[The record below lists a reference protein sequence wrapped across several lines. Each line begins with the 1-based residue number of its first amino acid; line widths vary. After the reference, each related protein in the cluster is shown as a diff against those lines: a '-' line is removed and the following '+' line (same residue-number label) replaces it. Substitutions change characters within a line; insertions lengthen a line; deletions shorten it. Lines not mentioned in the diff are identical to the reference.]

1 MKKIKSF
8 PIIILFSGL
17 FAVINTFEDSY
28 TRKNNIDTP
37 FDSAEMPVIDVNELI
52 IQDQN
57 NSGPGVPMRF
67 SYAFEVNLNMGNS
80 GTWHTLDD
88 GSLVWKLGIKSE
100 DAFGI
105 KVLFD
110 SFYLP
115 DDAELYIFSN
125 EDDMSIGPYTSKQ
138 NNIEETF
145 GIPLVKSDHIVIEYY
160 QPKKS
165 SNSPKLSINKVFH
178 AYKDIHNFYGE
189 RDNRDCGDNVECSNA
204 SSWEDQINSVI
215 YLEMGQ
221 YICSAALINNTN
233 QDKKPYVLTAYHCV
247 EGEGNLGQQNWF
259 TFYFNHQSSSCNG
272 SSGYYG
278 QSETGSYIR
287 SWGNMNSSDFALLE
301 MNDDPAS
308 WWNPYFAGWSRYSS
322 QTLGAGIHHPGG
334 QPKKINFDNDTA
346 SNCGWY
352 TNNTHYCLNW
362 DQGGT
367 AGGSSG
373 SPLFNSSKL
382 IVGQL
387 SGGSGAECSGSGTDY
402 YGKFTHSWSNN
413 SSSSYNLKYWL
424 DPNNSGVFTLQGTY
438 DGTTIVYGCTDNSA
452 CNYDPNATN
461 NDGSCEYAQGSC
473 NCNGIPTGNYCDC
486 NYNYDDE
493 CGVCDGDG
501 SSCASSVDLSFYN
514 VNQNSGTVDIIMGN
528 DTPIAGFQFIIT
540 NTPNY
545 LDLVDVSGGSASNYN
560 FTVSSS
566 ENGSIVG
573 FSLTGTS
580 IPEGQ
585 GPLLTATFDTDLPGT
600 FMVNLCLEDPV
611 FSDTNANG
619 VPVTLGSCVD
629 MNFTSSVYGD
639 INGDDIVNV
648 LDVVLLVNMVL
659 GLSDPTIASDLN
671 NDALT
676 NVLDVVILVNLIL
689 TD

>member
-1 MKKIKSF
+1 
-8 PIIILFSGL
+8 
-17 FAVINTFEDSY
+17 
-28 TRKNNIDTP
+28 
-37 FDSAEMPVIDVNELI
+37 
-52 IQDQN
+52 
-57 NSGPGVPMRF
+57 
-67 SYAFEVNLNMGNS
+67 
-80 GTWHTLDD
+80 
-88 GSLVWKLGIKSE
+88 
-100 DAFGI
+100 
-105 KVLFD
+105 
-110 SFYLP
+110 
-115 DDAELYIFSN
+115 
-125 EDDMSIGPYTSKQ
+125 
-138 NNIEETF
+138 
-145 GIPLVKSDHIVIEYY
+145 
-160 QPKKS
+160 
-165 SNSPKLSINKVFH
+165 
-178 AYKDIHNFYGE
+178 
-189 RDNRDCGDNVECSNA
+189 
-204 SSWEDQINSVI
+204 
-215 YLEMGQ
+215 
-221 YICSAALINNTN
+221 
-233 QDKKPYVLTAYHCV
+233 
-247 EGEGNLGQQNWF
+247 
-259 TFYFNHQSSSCNG
+259 
-272 SSGYYG
+272 
-278 QSETGSYIR
+278 
-287 SWGNMNSSDFALLE
+287 MNSSDFALLE

-352 TNNTHYCLNW
+352 ANNTHYCLNW

-461 NDGSCEYAQGSC
+461 NDGSCDYAQGSC

-600 FMVNLCLEDPV
+600 FMVNLCLEGPV
-611 FSDTNANG
+611 FSDSNANG

-629 MNFTSSVYGD
+629 MNFTSSLYGD